1 MMKRTLFYLCLAA
14 ATIVCGCK
22 GDNPPEPVTVPEIT
36 LTSGQTAVISD
47 EGGSAEIAFKATAA
61 WTAASSQAWLTV
73 NPQSGEAGETG
84 VTVTATANGE
94 YDPRTATVTL
104 TCGNDSKTVT
114 VTQKQKGALLIS
126 EGLQPVGAEG
136 GQITI
141 TAKANSNVTAAVS
154 DAAQGWITDI
164 TTKALTDYVFTFEIA
179 ANTGEEARS
188 GNIVFTNE
196 TGSETVTISQEG
208 KPAVPENP
216 YGDEELEKITAT
228 TTWEGAVFDAIIT
241 ANTSETE
248 WTSPDGKNFINAKLG
263 YLAGQTTSV
272 DENGNPKVTYGKFK
286 FKKDEKAYTS
296 GTKMSRLQLAST
308 GVLGKRNNLQF
319 KVAGPGTLTIIGR
332 SSGDAAR
339 MINFAIGTTPV
350 SETGFEVPGKAA
362 DAATLT
368 QALQATDG
376 DIISIWSMENA
387 INLYSIKWTPEGGE
401 TPGPDDP
408 QPGEVTSA
416 TWDFGSD
423 AWQAALAQSAPGACA
438 ETNGNV
444 TVAGWSVSLD
454 GLTYTSGSSGKG
466 KWSTTG
472 YINPSGGGSDT
483 ERVFSFTAAND
494 GTLTVVASNTG
505 ESEDNTRMVTVKDA
519 SGVNSQV
526 GGANSLTPVTLTF
539 TVKKGAVKIYPTGN
553 GLRFYSISFG
563 ESGETPGP
571 DDPDTPPVPG
581 EGDELECP
589 NPPTVGEVP
598 IDQLVGYGAS
608 VTGGNAATGA
618 NILHFNNGKA
628 LQTWLLQR
636 TKDEK
641 NGDHSA
647 KIIWLSGTFGP
658 GDGRDFSEAHPW
670 FDVKDVSNL
679 SFYGTDSFVM
689 DRIGF
694 FLVRANNII
703 IRNINFKQP
712 KANNGADAVSIQTSD
727 GVWVDHCTFTS
738 LNQTKDYE
746 DGSTDITHASKNV
759 TVSWCRY
766 IKTQKSCLVGHSN
779 SASADAA
786 ITATFHHNWFDG
798 SSSRHPRVRFG
809 KVHVY
814 NNLFGG
820 CTTYGVGSAYGAKV
834 LVEYNYFDGVQLP
847 TDICT
852 YPAKPSGSS
861 WVSNLT
867 GSVAGYLYATQDV
880 YVNKPANSRDPYPFT
895 NVKYTAYNGSTITPL
910 TYADFKPSYSYTV
923 TAAEDVPTVV
933 KAGAGYGKLG
943 WTEAPVAVNNGGI
956 TDFNGT
962 DDNPTDPDPDD
973 PDDPDDPGDTPATGL
988 AEGWNWINNGATA
1001 SYSLTNSQLSIAST
1015 GKWESSAQTFGY
1027 VYREVTGDFTATVQL
1042 VSYSPIKTG
1051 SNQAVAGLMIVN
1063 GDPSATANNLVFANG
1078 GNTYGNFRA
1087 SSGASKSGFSIKA
1100 PTTTGG
1106 DTVLKMVREGNKV
1119 KMSLSLDGGTTFGD
1133 ASSKEFTALGE
1144 TVKIGLC
1151 CNSGDSSKQS
1161 TAVFA
1166 NFKINNTEIS
1176 F

>member
-1 MMKRTLFYLCLAA
+1 
-14 ATIVCGCK
+14 
-22 GDNPPEPVTVPEIT
+22 
-36 LTSGQTAVISD
+36 
-47 EGGSAEIAFKATAA
+47 
-61 WTAASSQAWLTV
+61 
-73 NPQSGEAGETG
+73 
-84 VTVTATANGE
+84 
-94 YDPRTATVTL
+94 
-104 TCGNDSKTVT
+104 
-114 VTQKQKGALLIS
+114 
-126 EGLQPVGAEG
+126 
-136 GQITI
+136 
-141 TAKANSNVTAAVS
+141 
-154 DAAQGWITDI
+154 
-164 TTKALTDYVFTFEIA
+164 
-179 ANTGEEARS
+179 
-188 GNIVFTNE
+188 
-196 TGSETVTISQEG
+196 
-208 KPAVPENP
+208 
-216 YGDEELEKITAT
+216 
-228 TTWEGAVFDAIIT
+228 
-241 ANTSETE
+241 
-248 WTSPDGKNFINAKLG
+248 
-263 YLAGQTTSV
+263 
-272 DENGNPKVTYGKFK
+272 
-286 FKKDEKAYTS
+286 
-296 GTKMSRLQLAST
+296 
-308 GVLGKRNNLQF
+308 

-368 QALQATDG
+368 QALQASDG
-376 DIISIWSMENA
+376 DIVSIWSMENA

-472 YINPSGGGSDT
+472 YINPSGGGSDS

-519 SGVNSQV
+519 SGVNSQI

-539 TVKKGAVKIYPTGN
+539 AVKKGSVKIYPTGN

-563 ESGETPGP
+563 QSGENLDDP

-608 VTGGNAATGA
+608 VTGGNEATGA

-670 FDVKDVSNL
+670 FDIKDVSNL

-703 IRNINFKQP
+703 IRNINFQQP

-746 DGSTDITHASKNV
+746 DGSTDVTHASKNV

-814 NNLFGG
+814 NNLFDG

-834 LVEYNYFDGVQLP
+834 LVEYNYFDGVHLP

-852 YPAKPSGSS
+852 YPAKQSGSS

-880 YVNKPANSRDPYPFT
+880 YVNKPSNASNPYPFT

-910 TYADFKPSYSYTV
+910 TYADFKPPYSYTV

-956 TDFNGT
+956 TQFDGT
-962 DDNPTDPDPDD
+962 PENPEDPDPDD
-973 PDDPDDPGDTPATGL
+973 PDNPVVDDGSAHTYMLYVNDSKKIIAMKDG
-988 AEGWNWINNGATA
+988 AEGD
-1001 SYSLTNSQLSIAST
+1001 SYFTNSTSLADFSKDYGQTSFTIGGTAYKYGFKMDSSGSVVFTTSST
-1015 GKWESSAQTFGY
+1015 YYTTVQFYFARRKSSASGVAMQVLPAGGEA
-1027 VYREVTGDFTATVQL
+1027 VYTGNSEYTTYTDSGQVSLQKNTQYTIRQVSGESAVIL
-1042 VSYSPIKTG
+1042 VI
-1051 SNQAVAGLMIVN
+1051 
-1063 GDPSATANNLVFANG
+1063 
-1078 GNTYGNFRA
+1078 
-1087 SSGASKSGFSIKA
+1087 
-1100 PTTTGG
+1100 
-1106 DTVLKMVREGNKV
+1106 VRE
-1119 KMSLSLDGGTTFGD
+1119 
-1133 ASSKEFTALGE
+1133 
-1144 TVKIGLC
+1144 
-1151 CNSGDSSKQS
+1151 
-1161 TAVFA
+1161 
-1166 NFKINNTEIS
+1166 TE
-1176 F
+1176 

>member
-1 MMKRTLFYLCLAA
+1 MKRLPLYIALAA
-14 ATIVCGCK
+14 ALILAGCK
-22 GDNPPEPVTVPEIT
+22 EQPVEPVVVPGIT
-36 LTSGQTAVISD
+36 LTSGETAAISD
-47 EGGSAEIAFKATAA
+47 EGGTAEIAFKATAA
-61 WTAASSQAWLTV
+61 WTATSSQTWLTV

-84 VTVTATANGE
+84 VTVTASANEE

-104 TCGNDSKTVT
+104 TCGSDSKTVT

-141 TAKANSNVTAAVS
+141 TAKANSNVTAAIS
-154 DAAQGWITDI
+154 NDAQDWITDV
-164 TTKALTDYVFTFEIA
+164 TTKGLTDYVFTFEIA

-196 TGSETVTISQEG
+196 TGSETITVSQEG
-208 KPAVPENP
+208 KSVAPENP

-228 TTWEGAVFDAIIT
+228 TTWEGAIFDAIIS
-241 ANTSETE
+241 ANTTETE
-248 WTSPDGKNFINAKLG
+248 WTSPDGTNFINAKLG
-263 YLAGQTTSV
+263 YLAGQTTST
-272 DENGNPKVTYGKFK
+272 DESGNPKVTYGKFK

-319 KVAGPGTLTIIGR
+319 KVAGPGTLTLIGR

-368 QALQATDG
+368 QALQASDG
-376 DIISIWSMENA
+376 DIVSIWSMENA

-423 AWQAALAQSAPGACA
+423 TWQAALAQSAPGACA

-563 ESGETPGP
+563 ESGENP

-589 NPPTVGEVP
+589 NPPTVGDVP
-598 IDQLVGYGAS
+598 LDQLVGYGAS

-618 NILHFNNGKA
+618 NVLHFNNGKA

-670 FDVKDVSNL
+670 FDIKDVSNL

-703 IRNINFKQP
+703 IRNINFQQP

-814 NNLFGG
+814 NNLFDG

-834 LVEYNYFDGVQLP
+834 LVEYNYFDGVHLP

-852 YPAKPSGSS
+852 YPAKQSGSS

-880 YVNKPANSRDPYPFT
+880 YVNKPSNASNPYPFT

-910 TYADFKPSYSYTV
+910 TYADFKPPYSYTV

-956 TDFNGT
+956 TDFNGSG
-962 DDNPTDPDPDD
+962 DDPENPDPDD
-973 PDDPDDPGDTPATGL
+973 PDDPVVDDGSAHTYMLYVNDSKKIIAMKDG
-988 AEGWNWINNGATA
+988 AEGG
-1001 SYSLTNSQLSIAST
+1001 SYFTNSTSLADFSKDYGQTSFTIGGTAYKYGFKMDSSGSVVFTTSST
-1015 GKWESSAQTFGY
+1015 YNTTVQFYFARRKSSASGVAMQVLPAGGEA
-1027 VYREVTGDFTATVQL
+1027 VYTGNSEYTTYTDSGQVSLQKNTQYTIRQVSGESAVIL
-1042 VSYSPIKTG
+1042 VI
-1051 SNQAVAGLMIVN
+1051 
-1063 GDPSATANNLVFANG
+1063 
-1078 GNTYGNFRA
+1078 
-1087 SSGASKSGFSIKA
+1087 
-1100 PTTTGG
+1100 
-1106 DTVLKMVREGNKV
+1106 VRE
-1119 KMSLSLDGGTTFGD
+1119 
-1133 ASSKEFTALGE
+1133 
-1144 TVKIGLC
+1144 
-1151 CNSGDSSKQS
+1151 
-1161 TAVFA
+1161 
-1166 NFKINNTEIS
+1166 TE
-1176 F
+1176 